1 MERRCRLFKIVIFAR
16 LVRVKN
22 PLTDELAL

>member
-1 MERRCRLFKIVIFAR
+1 MERRCGLFKIVNFAR
-16 LVRVKN
+16 LFRVKN